1 MKKTP
6 PHRFLIPNV
15 RPGETLA
22 FLLRRHWMTIVRRM
36 LVYAFTFVLPLI
48 LFVIFREVLLPP
60 LGERATGGVVLVMG
74 ASLYY
79 LFLGVYAF
87 HAWLDY
93 SLDVWIVTNERI
105 MNIEQYGLFSRVTAE
120 LPLDAIQDVTV
131 EVHGALPT
139 LLKYG
144 DVHIQTAAETPRF
157 LFDDV
162 PNPSDVASAILALHD
177 QKKKNA

>member
-1 MKKTP
+1 MTSIE
-6 PHRFLIPNV
+6 PHRFLIPNA
-15 RPGETLA
+15 RPNETLA
-22 FLLRRHWMTIVRRM
+22 FLLRRHWMMIVRRIILYVLAF
-36 LVYAFTFVLPLI
+36 LVPFI
-48 LFVIFREVLLPP
+48 LFVMFRDALLPP
-60 LGERATGGVVLVMG
+60 LADRTSGGVVLVMG

-79 LFLGVYAF
+79 VFLGVYAF

-93 SLDVWIVTNERI
+93 SLDVWVVTNERI
-105 MNIEQYGLFSRVTAE
+105 LNIEQHGLFSRVTAE

-139 LLKYG
+139 LLQYG

-162 PNPSDVASAILALHD
+162 SKPAEVASAILELHD
-177 QKKKNA
+177 RRKKG